1 MSVHPWRG
9 PAGQH
14 ARRGESLGRRTEHS
28 LPGISLPGGSGRDWH
43 GQDVGGIPGSI
54 LCLAARHAEQEEID
68 DTHVP
73 SLAGHNLH
81 GDFMSTSRT
90 SAQTWEHLEN
100 KGSEE
105 AFFSR

>member
-1 MSVHPWRG
+1 
-9 PAGQH
+9 
-14 ARRGESLGRRTEHS
+14 
-28 LPGISLPGGSGRDWH
+28 
-43 GQDVGGIPGSI
+43 